1 MMSRKR
7 LRIESSDEE
16 AAGDVEV
23 AGEEADKDDTSDD
36 EEENESDENQVSRE
50 KSRPRLES
58 SDEEEVEVVNDES
71 DAEEADTVKDKA
83 KKSWRP
89 HKRLLKVKSFK
100 HEWLQKSISGSRTS
114 LWLKP
119 HPTTSNKALCTVCPK
134 HLEQLKQ
141 SQENPL
147 WRKPGT
153 KPVKITEGLKK
164 MEEVSKR
171 QKGAEE
177 ELLVKQTKLTFSL
190 MFHSAS
196 GLLVDC
202 SNRMIPAL
210 FGKDCSAKAWDMG
223 RTKYTYFGTHGLLPF
238 FQGRMVDAMIKKPF
252 SINFDESSLNG
263 DSILDINV
271 SYINSM
277 GLVEKRMLTAIAMQ
291 EGTTGR
297 EVADTVV
304 QTLQRLGVDHLK
316 TMSVATDGCS
326 TMLGVVKGAVMLLRA
341 EIETLTDFGCCT
353 SHDLSNILKAA
364 VKSLCPYLTSM
375 FSAIHTSLN
384 SLSLHKK
391 REFEKMEEWVGLAIK
406 QVPKFIEVRFRVI
419 MRLCEWI
426 EPQDRALYVYF
437 SERKEEV
444 VRGTKEASEAE
455 MVVMELYLANHLEV
469 SLNSAFLLEV
479 ARPVMDMI
487 SYFESSQIRIQ
498 HKQSKLI
505 LLLHDYLAKFIKNAG
520 VENNNASGK
529 ALLEVN
535 FKDKSKQRSDRSI
548 FLGKKVEAVL
558 EKHGLSRDSKVLVP
572 WLLQVRKYYKEALGR
587 MVKYFK
593 PPILS
598 RALQAMAVL
607 DPSSWTTMELD
618 DLQRN

>member
-1 MMSRKR
+1 
-7 LRIESSDEE
+7 
-16 AAGDVEV
+16 
-23 AGEEADKDDTSDD
+23 
-36 EEENESDENQVSRE
+36 
-50 KSRPRLES
+50 
-58 SDEEEVEVVNDES
+58 
-71 DAEEADTVKDKA
+71 
-83 KKSWRP
+83 
-89 HKRLLKVKSFK
+89 
-100 HEWLQKSISGSRTS
+100 
-114 LWLKP
+114 
-119 HPTTSNKALCTVCPK
+119 
-134 HLEQLKQ
+134 
-141 SQENPL
+141 
-147 WRKPGT
+147 
-153 KPVKITEGLKK
+153 
-164 MEEVSKR
+164 
-171 QKGAEE
+171 
-177 ELLVKQTKLTFSL
+177 VKQTKLTFSL

-252 SINFDESSLNG
+252 SINFDESSVNG

-326 TMLGVVKGAVMLLRA
+326 TMLGVVKGAVTLLRA
-341 EIETLTDFGCCT
+341 EIETLTDFGGCT

-437 SERKEEV
+437 SELKEEV

-469 SLNSAFLLEV
+469 SLNIAFLLEV

-535 FKDKSKQRSDRSI
+535 FKDKSKQRSDKSI

-558 EKHGLSRDSKVLVP
+558 VKHKLSRDSKVLGP
-572 WLLQVRKYYKEALGR
+572 WLLQVRKYYEEALGR

-593 PPILS
+593 PPIGS
-598 RALQAMAVL
+598 RTLQAMAVL

-618 DLQRN
+618 DLQRNWKVLALHFKNVVSRVHLEDLKAEVAQLKISGVEATEDTEPDKFLRKVELVVDDEGEVAYPLVVRLGQALATIFHSSSPAERDFSLGVGKLFDSVFFKSNIGVKSNIFDLTRI